1 MKKIITLLSLASI
14 TLMWSC
20 GGNND
25 KEEKENK
32 VAKGGVFYGGVFRM
46 NEIEDFRNLYPLSV
60 TEEVSHRITTQIYEG
75 LVKLSQKDLAIQPS
89 LAEKWE
95 INSDATTFT
104 FYLRKGVMFHD
115 DACFPDGKGREVTA
129 KDFKYCFEKL
139 CSSDASNQG
148 FFVFKNRVVGA
159 DEYYESTIKKAPLAE
174 GVKGVKVINDYTLE
188 IDLEYSFAGF
198 LNILTMPF
206 TKVFPKE
213 AFDKYGIEMRSHCVG
228 TGPFIAKEIKEG
240 DAVILV
246 RNNNYWDIDQFGNQL
261 PYLDAIKF
269 SFLKEKKS
277 ELLEFKKGNLEM
289 VYRLPLEMIGDVL
302 TEFGDAKK
310 GGNSPFEMQITP
322 GMIVQY
328 YGFQHKSD
336 LFKNKLVRQAF
347 NYAIDR
353 DQIVN
358 FTLQG
363 DGRAAKYGVVPPSF
377 KDYVSTDIKGY
388 TYDPA
393 KAKKLLAEAG
403 YPNGKGFPEIKL
415 QLNSGGSINT
425 QIAEVILK
433 MLEEN
438 LNVHI
443 KMDVMPFAQHLENLE
458 TGKAMMWRSGWV
470 ADYPD
475 PETFLNLFY
484 GKNVPA
490 GLNEKSY
497 LNPMRYQS
505 AKFDS
510 LFEASL
516 KEIDFKKRFD
526 LYRQAD
532 QVALD
537 DAAVMPIYYTENTR
551 LVQLSVRGL
560 DQNAMEYRDMT
571 RVYLLP
577 KDKIKGPEIQKP
589 DSSVTE
595 EETK

>member
-1 MKKIITLLSLASI
+1 
-14 TLMWSC
+14 
-20 GGNND
+20 
-25 KEEKENK
+25 
-32 VAKGGVFYGGVFRM
+32 
-46 NEIEDFRNLYPLSV
+46 
-60 TEEVSHRITTQIYEG
+60 
-75 LVKLSQKDLAIQPS
+75 
-89 LAEKWE
+89 
-95 INSDATTFT
+95 
-104 FYLRKGVMFHD
+104 
-115 DACFPDGKGREVTA
+115 
-129 KDFKYCFEKL
+129 
-139 CSSDASNQG
+139 
-148 FFVFKNRVVGA
+148 
-159 DEYYESTIKKAPLAE
+159 
-174 GVKGVKVINDYTLE
+174 
-188 IDLEYSFAGF
+188 
-198 LNILTMPF
+198 
-206 TKVFPKE
+206 
-213 AFDKYGIEMRSHCVG
+213 
-228 TGPFIAKEIKEG
+228 
-240 DAVILV
+240 
-246 RNNNYWDIDQFGNQL
+246 
-261 PYLDAIKF
+261 
-269 SFLKEKKS
+269 
-277 ELLEFKKGNLEM
+277 M

-310 GGNSPFEMQITP
+310 GGNSPFEMQVTP